1 MIKAKILL
9 VDDDELVRRSLELNL
24 KLEGFELSS
33 SAASAEE
40 ALVLLKEESYDLLL
54 TDYLMEGMTGI
65 ELLKLA
71 KELYPPM
78 KVIVLSGYEGED
90 SAAEIIRLGANDFLR
105 KPVDI
110 EELLA
115 RITAVLE

>member
-24 KLEGFELSS
+24 KLEGFELS